1 MSVVETSR
9 IVQGDCVKV
18 MRGFADGCIDLVVT
32 SPPYDNIRDY
42 KGFKFEFPPV
52 ATELFRAIKPGGVCV
67 WVVQDSKVNCSMT
80 LSSMR
85 QAIVF
90 NDAGWNVHDVMI
102 YLKDSCPFP
111 RRNQYQPV
119 WEYMFVF
126 SKGAPKT
133 FNPIRKGNKQ
143 IKNLAKRT
151 TYRQKDGSL
160 KRCKPYTAP
169 VTSVEHNVF
178 YYPMGYNRTTKD
190 DFAYEH
196 PAMFPE
202 ALARDQIVSWSNR
215 GDVVLDPFAGAGTTL
230 KMAEETGRQW
240 IGIDIS
246 ADYCNVAMQ
255 RIKVAQPEL
264 AIQ

>member
-1 MSVVETSR
+1 MPAIETSR
-9 IVQGDCVKV
+9 IIHGDCVET
-18 MRGFADGCIDLVVT
+18 MRGFPDACIDLVVT

-42 KGFKFEFPPV
+42 NGFTFDCPPV
-52 ATELFRAIKPGGVCV
+52 AAELLRVVKIGGVVV
-67 WVVQDSKVNCSMT
+67 WVVQDAKVNGSRT
-80 LSSMR
+80 LSSAR
-85 QAIVF
+85 QAIAF
-90 NDAGWNVHDVMI
+90 EAAGWRVHDVMI
-102 YLKDSCPFP
+102 WLKDSNPFP
-111 RRNQYQPV
+111 ISNAYQPV

-133 FNPIRKGNKQ
+133 FNPIRKVNKQ

-160 KRCKPYTAP
+160 KRCKLYTAP
-169 VTSVEHNVF
+169 STSVEHNVF

-215 GDVVLDPFAGAGTTL
+215 GDVVLDICRAP
-230 KMAEETGRQW
+230 AELE
-240 IGIDIS
+240 
-246 ADYCNVAMQ
+246 M
-255 RIKVAQPEL
+255 
-264 AIQ
+264 

>member
-9 IVQGDCVKV
+9 IIQGDSVKV
-18 MRGFADGCIDLVVT
+18 MRGFADGCIDLVVA

-42 KGFKFEFPPV
+42 KGFKFDCLPV
-52 ATELFRAIKPGGVCV
+52 AAELFRVIKPGGVCV

-102 YLKDSCPFP
+102 YLKNSCAFP
-111 RRNQYQPV
+111 RSNQYQPV
-119 WEYMFVF
+119 WEYMFAF
-126 SKGAPKT
+126 SKGLPKT
-133 FNPIRKGNKQ
+133 FNPIRKKNIQ
-143 IKNLAKRT
+143 IKKLDHRT
-151 TYRQKDGSL
+151 TFRQKDGSM
-160 KRCKPYTAP
+160 KQCKLIATP
-169 VTSVEHNVF
+169 SDSIEHNVF
-178 YYPMGYNRTTKD
+178 PYSVGYNCTTKD
-190 DFAYEH
+190 AFAFQH

-202 ALARDQIVSWSNR
+202 GLARDQIFSWSNR
-215 GDVVLDPFAGAGTTL
+215 GDVVLDPFCGGGTTL
-230 KMAEETGRQW
+230 KMAEETGRKW
-240 IGIDIS
+240 IGIDVS
-246 ADYCNVAMQ
+246 PEYCDLSRQ